1 MRSLQRSVPGAL
13 VVATC
18 AVLAACERPGQYA
31 EDADTGAAAPA
42 TKREMSPG
50 VQAPDSTTGVS
61 KPVMRGTIS
70 GDTTAR
76 EEEAQTVPAP
86 PGGSKKPE

>member
-1 MRSLQRSVPGAL
+1 MRSLHRSVPGAL
-13 VVATC
+13 VVAAC
-18 AVLAACERPGQYA
+18 AMMAACERPGQYA

-42 TKREMSPG
+42 TKRDISPG
-50 VQAPDSTTGVS
+50 VQPDSTPGVS

-86 PGGSKKPE
+86 PSGSKKPE